1 MTLRDAIAML
11 EKLPETATLFVQRLS
26 GEFQPQSL
34 AMLVEMSD
42 ADLDRPVSE
51 VAAKRAPG
59 MEYFLEIEEVRHL
72 VKGCLE
78 NYRSGSQT
86 LDQIVPRVFY
96 FQDKYAN
103 FIIATLSRRNS
114 LS

>member
-11 EKLPETATLFVQRLS
+11 DKLPETATLFVQRLS

-59 MEYFLEIEEVRHL
+59 MEYFLEIEEAQHL
-72 VKGCLE
+72 VKGWLE
-78 NYRSGSQT
+78 NYRNGSPT
-86 LDQIVPRVFY
+86 LEQIVARVIY
-96 FQDKYAN
+96 YAEN
-103 FIIATLSRRNS
+103 DA
-114 LS
+114 